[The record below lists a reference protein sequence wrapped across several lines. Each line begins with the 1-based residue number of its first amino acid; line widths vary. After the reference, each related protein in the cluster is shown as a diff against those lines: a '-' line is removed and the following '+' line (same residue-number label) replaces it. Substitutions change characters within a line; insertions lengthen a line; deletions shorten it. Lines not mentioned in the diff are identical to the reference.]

1 MKFRAILAL
10 LLALVLSLS
19 LVACGGQ
26 EAVTDTSS
34 VSGTDSSAEQNTD
47 GQNNAALPE
56 TVRVAALSG
65 STGLGM
71 AKLMTDA
78 AGGTTKNTYS
88 FEVYDAP
95 ELLLPEI
102 TAKKYDIAALPT
114 NVAAKLYNKTNGE
127 LQILAVNTLGVLYM
141 LEIGTETVKS
151 VADLRGK
158 TVYTTGQGSTPEYAL
173 RYILEQ
179 NGLVP
184 GTDVE
189 IVYEATADA
198 VVSHAG
204 EGVLMMLPEP
214 KVTAVKSSVEKA
226 TVVLDMTAEWNKV
239 CSTPMA
245 QGCVVVTKEFAEK
258 YPAAVANFLE
268 EYEASI
274 NFVKNNVSEASEM
287 VATHG
292 IIPKAPLAAKAI
304 PNSNLTFSA
313 GADMKNIL
321 VPFYQV
327 LFNADKTSIGGAMP
341 ADNFYYGA

>member
-1 MKFRAILAL
+1 MKLRSVLAL
-10 LLALVLSLS
+10 LLAIVLSLS
-19 LVACGGQ
+19 LVACAGDPVSTDTG
-26 EAVTDTSS
+26 AGNTDTSS
-34 VSGTDSSAEQNTD
+34 VQSSESAPSD
-47 GQNNAALPE
+47 PV

-71 AKLMTDA
+71 AKLMTDSA
-78 AGGTTKNTYS
+78 NGTAKNTYT
-88 FEVYDAP
+88 FDVFDAP

-114 NVAAKLYNKTNGE
+114 NVAAKLFNKTNGE

-141 LEIGTETVKS
+141 LEIGTSEIKT
-151 VADLRGK
+151 VADLKGK

-173 RYILEQ
+173 KYILEK

-189 IVYEATADA
+189 IVFEATADA
-198 VVSHAG
+198 VVTHAQPG
-204 EGVLMMLPEP
+204 AVLMLPEP
-214 KVTAVKSSVEKA
+214 KVTAVKGTVENV
-226 TVVLDMTAEWNKV
+226 TVALDMTAEWNKV
-239 CSTPMA
+239 CTTPMA
-245 QGCVVVTKEFAEK
+245 QGCVVVTKDFAQSHSAEVAEFLK
-258 YPAAVANFLE
+258 

-274 NFVKNNVSEASEM
+274 NFVKTNVEEASQM
-287 VATHG
+287 VATHK

-327 LFNADKTSIGGAMP
+327 LFDADKTSIGGAMP
-341 ADNFYYGA
+341 SDGFYYGA

>member
-1 MKFRAILAL
+1 MKFKSLLAL
-10 LLALVLSLS
+10 LMALVLSAALF
-19 LVACGGQ
+19 ACTAQ
-26 EAVTDTSS
+26 PTDNTSTDTDTDTNTSS
-34 VSGTDSSAEQNTD
+34 VQGTDNNTGD
-47 GQNNAALPE
+47 PV

-71 AKLMTDA
+71 AKLMTDSKNSTA
-78 AGGTTKNTYS
+78 KNTYT
-88 FEVYDAP
+88 FEVFDAP

-141 LEIGTETVKS
+141 LEIGTTEIKS

-158 TVYTTGQGSTPEYAL
+158 TIYTTGQGSTPEYAL
-173 RYILEQ
+173 RYILEK
-179 NGLVP
+179 NNLVP

-189 IVYEATADA
+189 IVYEATADG
-198 VVSHAG
+198 VVSHAK
-204 EGVLMMLPEP
+204 EGAVLMLPEP
-214 KVTAVKSSVEKA
+214 KVTAVKGQVENV
-226 TVVLDMTAEWNKV
+226 TVALDMTAEWNKV
-239 CSTPMA
+239 CTTPMA
-245 QGCVVVTKEFAEK
+245 QGCVIVTKEFAQAHPNE
-258 YPAAVANFLE
+258 VAKFLE

-274 NFVKNNVSEASEM
+274 NFVKTNVEEASAM
-287 VATHG
+287 VAEHG

-313 GADMKNIL
+313 GADMKAIL

-327 LFNADKTSIGGAMP
+327 LFDADKTSIGGKMP
-341 ADNFYYGA
+341 ADDFYYGK